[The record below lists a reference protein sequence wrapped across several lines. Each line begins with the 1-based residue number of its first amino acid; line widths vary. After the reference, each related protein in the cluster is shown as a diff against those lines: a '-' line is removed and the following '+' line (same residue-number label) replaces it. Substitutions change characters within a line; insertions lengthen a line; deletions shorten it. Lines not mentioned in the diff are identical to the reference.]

1 MVPQPPFP
9 PQPGELRETLFP
21 QTSRYFGLAVFTAK
35 LPSGREVT
43 YVERR
48 FLPPHE
54 TLVAVAEH
62 AVVDGDRIDNVAA
75 RYLGD
80 PELFWRLCDGNHEL
94 DPENLCVANRKLK
107 ITLAPGA
114 PGGIDA

>member
-1 MVPQPPFP
+1 MIPQPPFP

-21 QTSRYFGLAVFTAK
+21 QSSRYFGLEVLKAK
-35 LPSGREVT
+35 LPSGREVA

-54 TLVAVAEH
+54 DLAVIEEHTVVA
-62 AVVDGDRIDNVAA
+62 GDRIDNLAA

-80 PELFWRLCDGNHEL
+80 PEFFWRICDGNYEL
-94 DPENLCVANRKLK
+94 DPAQLCVPNRRLK

-114 PGGIDA
+114 AGGIDA